1 MNQDAERQE
10 QEEISSQESEEG
22 DSQEQSPLANLN
34 KILKKAAALSSA
46 GKMSAQ
52 EAKTYAGLLKALKS
66 AQGVMNKHMQ
76 DLIKAQAKVV
86 GGASAAGT
94 SSGATSA
101 ATPPAAHKKVA
112 AELEKARKA
121 QAKAMTLQH
130 KLDALKNKNSALK
143 GQAYQAEV
151 ASNLTAQTA
160 AQHIKQ

>member
-10 QEEISSQESEEG
+10 QEEIASQESEEG

-76 DLIKAQAKVV
+76 DLLK
-86 GGASAAGT
+86 
-94 SSGATSA
+94 
-101 ATPPAAHKKVA
+101 AHKKVA

-130 KLDALKNKNSALK
+130 KLAELTAKASALK

-151 ASNLTAQTA
+151 ASNL
-160 AQHIKQ
+160 